1 MSGTLSGGLGCL
13 CRVFEC
19 GCGSRLR
26 PAAQKGCAGKGFRHH
41 IQNVGF
47 QPGHQVL
54 TIDKTRDGG
63 VFARKLAEVNMQSA
77 LIGALVFT
85 LLRKGGEFCVNRTN
99 APAPGPSLE
108 GLPTSSC
115 AKRAQSWN

>member
-19 GCGSRLR
+19 GCGTRLR
-26 PAAQKGCAGKGFRHH
+26 LAAQKGRAGKSFRHH

-47 QPGHQVL
+47 QPGHSVL

-63 VFARKLAEVNMQSA
+63 VFARNAGEVNKECDD
-77 LIGALVFT
+77 IGRLLFT
-85 LLRKGGEFCVNRTN
+85 LLRKDDEIGVNRTIFQ
-99 APAPGPSLE
+99 
-108 GLPTSSC
+108 GLSQMLGDPLMSSC
-115 AKRAQSWN
+115 ARLGRSWS

>member
-47 QPGHQVL
+47 QPDHWVL
-54 TIDKTRDGG
+54 TIDKTRDGDL
-63 VFARKLAEVNMQSA
+63 FARIVRGVNNECHFKAVIGRILLLECNESLADRSFKQTICPVQP
-77 LIGALVFT
+77 V
-85 LLRKGGEFCVNRTN
+85 
-99 APAPGPSLE
+99 P
-108 GLPTSSC
+108 
-115 AKRAQSWN
+115 